1 MDFEFQPRDFGR
13 RLLLAPEGEPERA
26 PVMRVR
32 WILAGLLPFL
42 PLAACA
48 DPEPAR
54 VEAESPGTTSRAASG
69 AATDEPSGCSWRTA
83 YDGARTG
90 DHSGSYVIHLYDG
103 RGESRQT
110 RQIAF
115 QKEGV
120 LGLTLA
126 FGEEPLLPGWT
137 GSREMGRTDTDGR
150 LALHL
155 GEEFPWQNAM
165 TGERRP
171 FTVHITRNDG
181 QTIEGSFEGSL
192 LNVPRRPEVD
202 LGDIEVE
209 GEFSWT
215 MGECRREP

>member
-1 MDFEFQPRDFGR
+1 M
-13 RLLLAPEGEPERA
+13 RA
-26 PVMRVR
+26 SVE
-32 WILAGLLPFL
+32 LAGLL
-42 PLAACA
+42 LALSIAGCA
-48 DPEPAR
+48 DSESAR
-54 VEAESPGTTSRAASG
+54 VEAESPGETPRAASG
-69 AATDEPSGCSWRTA
+69 SAIDEPSSCSWHLA
-83 YDGARTG
+83 YEGTRTG
-90 DHSGSYVIHLYDG
+90 DHSGTYVIHLYDG

-115 QKEGV
+115 QEEGV

-126 FGEEPLLPGWT
+126 FGEEPLASDWT
-137 GSREMGRTDTDGR
+137 GTREMGRTDTDGR

-171 FTVHITRNDG
+171 FTVHITRNDAR
-181 QTIEGSFEGSL
+181 TIEGSFEGSL

-209 GEFSWT
+209 GDFAWT
-215 MGECRREP
+215 LGECRQGS